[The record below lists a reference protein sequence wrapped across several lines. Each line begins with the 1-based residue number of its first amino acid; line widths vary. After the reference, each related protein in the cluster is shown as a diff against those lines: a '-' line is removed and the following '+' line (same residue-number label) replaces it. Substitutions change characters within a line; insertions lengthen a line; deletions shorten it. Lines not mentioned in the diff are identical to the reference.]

1 MTITMTM
8 PMIGGGDW
16 ITVDELGLVV
26 RRRWIGSDRIDYGK
40 WMVAWQIL
48 FDDMV

>member
-26 RRRWIGSDRIDYGK
+26 GGGGSDRIDYGK